1 MLDRAADTA
10 RRLGY
15 SRAGHHRHGGHVAPS
30 RNQDREARDRLRA
43 YTARQRVHETQV
55 RRRRRDDLLAVV
67 AVVVVVGLAV
77 VTQVVAHDGG
87 PADEAT
93 ASPTASS
100 SPSATAAADVP
111 SPDVAEGRTWTGQ
124 LDLNDDVQLGIELD
138 GAAAPQATSVIVD
151 LASKGFYTDTT
162 CHRMSDADTAK
173 FIQCGSANGDGTGDA
188 GYTFGPL
195 EDVPEDGLYP
205 TGTIAMAR
213 GQAPDSQST
222 QFFVTYGDTYL
233 DASTGGY
240 TVVGK
245 VTSGLD
251 QLTANVTDAGLT
263 PSTDEVPND
272 GAPVVPTTITSLT
285 LE

>member
-1 MLDRAADTA
+1 
-10 RRLGY
+10 
-15 SRAGHHRHGGHVAPS
+15 VAPS

-55 RRRRRDDLLAVV
+55 RRRRRDDLVAAV

-93 ASPTASS
+93 ASPTAS
-100 SPSATAAADVP
+100 PSATASAGGDVP

-138 GAAAPQATSVIVD
+138 GDAAPQATSVIVD
-151 LASKGFYTDTT
+151 LAAKGFYTDTT

-222 QFFVTYGDTYL
+222 QFFITYGDTYL

-240 TVVGK
+240 TVVGR

>member
-1 MLDRAADTA
+1 
-10 RRLGY
+10 
-15 SRAGHHRHGGHVAPS
+15 
-30 RNQDREARDRLRA
+30 
-43 YTARQRVHETQV
+43 
-55 RRRRRDDLLAVV
+55 
-67 AVVVVVGLAV
+67 
-77 VTQVVAHDGG
+77 
-87 PADEAT
+87 
-93 ASPTASS
+93 
-100 SPSATAAADVP
+100 
-111 SPDVAEGRTWTGQ
+111 
-124 LDLNDDVQLGIELD
+124 VQLGIELD

-195 EDVPEDGLYP
+195 EDVPEDGFYP

>member
-1 MLDRAADTA
+1 M
-10 RRLGY
+10 
-15 SRAGHHRHGGHVAPS
+15 APS

-43 YTARQRVHETQV
+43 YTARQQVHETQV
-55 RRRRRDDLLAVV
+55 RRRRRDNLLAAVG
-67 AVVVVVGLAV
+67 VVVVVGLAV
-77 VTQVVAHDGG
+77 VTQVVWNTDGSG
-87 PADEAT
+87 DEAT
-93 ASPTASS
+93 ASASP
-100 SPSATAAADVP
+100 SPSASATGDVP
-111 SPDVAEGRTWTGQ
+111 SSDIAEGRTWTGQ

-138 GAAAPQATSVIVD
+138 GAAAPQAASVIID
-151 LASKGFYTDTT
+151 LAQQGFYTDTT
-162 CHRMSDADTAK
+162 CHRMSDAETAK

-188 GYTFGPL
+188 GFTFGPL
-195 EDVPEDGLYP
+195 ENVPSDGLYP

-213 GQAPDSQST
+213 GGEPDSQST

-240 TVVGK
+240 TVVGR

-263 PSTDEVPND
+263 PSTAESPND